1 MNHQWRGSHGALA
14 GPIVLATTRI
24 RSLASG
30 ERATTP
36 MDAGVGGELGQL
48 AGAYNDLVLGMTDLA
63 DRAGRVAR
71 GEAAVAGA
79 LVGGDG
85 DEE

>member
-1 MNHQWRGSHGALA
+1 VNHQWRGSHGALA

-48 AGAYNDLVLGMTDLA
+48 AGASEPQAFEPVAKHQIAALGHN
-63 DRAGRVAR
+63 
-71 GEAAVAGA
+71 
-79 LVGGDG
+79 
-85 DEE
+85 